1 LESHYEY
8 AQEKTGRSG
17 IIQTLHPD
25 HKFAYEIEK
34 PNGTVFFV
42 SDDRLD
48 SVFDALV
55 AVSDN
60 GSCRAGDEGPARVQ
74 TSSEWNDRQ
83 DWPDIPVCQ
92 TVAIG

>member
-60 GSCRAGDEGPARVQ
+60 GSCRLAKVGIA
-74 TSSEWNDRQ
+74 T
-83 DWPDIPVCQ
+83 I
-92 TVAIG
+92 